1 MLPTKLYIIPF
12 SGDGKLPGMEI
23 SGFDPPPGIGS
34 TVIAVPEI
42 EGKALRAI
50 EWIYTVTDVEPN
62 DDSDWPWSLILK
74 AKKVKMPRRWFDIAT
89 EVSNQ
94 GLKEVFASHGNGE
107 RINHQPTIQLIYEM
121 LGEA

>member
-12 SGDGKLPGMEI
+12 SGDEKIPDMDI
-23 SGFDPPPGIGS
+23 TGFDPPPGIGS

-50 EWIYTVTDVEPN
+50 EWIYTVVAVESN

-74 AKKVKMPRRWFDIAT
+74 AKKVKTPRRWFDIAT